1 MGGFW
6 EDHRRC
12 WCPRK
17 LENIREETKVMS
29 FLNLPGA
36 FPRAHHPAERSS
48 LTVLVCV
55 PDAAAGL
62 AGRTHTRTH
71 AHTHTH
77 TSPRKCA
84 AGLEAPKGDGTPLR
98 YSCLEN
104 PMNGG
109 AWWAAVHGVAKSQ
122 TPLSDFT
129 FCLLMKVK
137 VGSEKVGL
145 KLNIQK
151 TKVMTSGPISSVQ
164 FSHSVVSDS

>member
-77 TSPRKCA
+77 THPHARTHTCTFHHSY
-84 AGLEAPKGDGTPLR
+84 TP
-98 YSCLEN
+98 N
-104 PMNGG
+104 
-109 AWWAAVHGVAKSQ
+109 V
-122 TPLSDFT
+122 
-129 FCLLMKVK
+129 
-137 VGSEKVGL
+137 
-145 KLNIQK
+145 
-151 TKVMTSGPISSVQ
+151 SGPGKGKLRETDRQTRLAGGRRGRWPEQYVKARREEIG
-164 FSHSVVSDS
+164 

>member
-48 LTVLVCV
+48 LTVLVCA

-77 TSPRKCA
+77 THTRTHTHTHAHSTTVIPQ
-84 AGLEAPKGDGTPLR
+84 
-98 YSCLEN
+98 
-104 PMNGG
+104 M
-109 AWWAAVHGVAKSQ
+109 SQ
-122 TPLSDFT
+122 AQARASSERQTD
-129 FCLLMKVK
+129 K
-137 VGSEKVGL
+137 VGWGKERQMARAICESKA
-145 KLNIQK
+145 
-151 TKVMTSGPISSVQ
+151 
-164 FSHSVVSDS
+164 

>member
-62 AGRTHTRTH
+62 AGRTHTRIH

-77 TSPRKCA
+77 TPARTHTHMHIPPQLYPKCLRPRQGQA
-84 AGLEAPKGDGTPLR
+84 QRDR
-98 YSCLEN
+98 
-104 PMNGG
+104 
-109 AWWAAVHGVAKSQ
+109 Q
-122 TPLSDFT
+122 TD
-129 FCLLMKVK
+129 K
-137 VGSEKVGL
+137 VGWGKERQMARAICESKA
-145 KLNIQK
+145 
-151 TKVMTSGPISSVQ
+151 
-164 FSHSVVSDS
+164 